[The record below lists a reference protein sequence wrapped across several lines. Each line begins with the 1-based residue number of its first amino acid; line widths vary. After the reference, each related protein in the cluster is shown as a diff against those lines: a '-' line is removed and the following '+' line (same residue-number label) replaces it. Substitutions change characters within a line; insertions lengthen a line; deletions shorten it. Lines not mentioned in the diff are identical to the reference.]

1 MLFVILCLKR
11 NWRFC
16 MSAIK
21 ITAPITDDSVV
32 ENLKAGDFVLISGV
46 IYTAR
51 DAAHKR
57 MVEALER
64 GEELPFD
71 LKGQIIYYAGP
82 APAKPGRPIGSVGP
96 TTSYRMDPYAPKLLE
111 AGLKGMIGKGTRSQE
126 VIDAIVKYKGVYFG
140 AVGGAAAY
148 LARCVK
154 EAEVIAYEDLGPE
167 AVRRLVVEDFPAFV
181 VNDVHGNDLYRMG
194 RCQYMEI
201 NDPELYKC

>member
-1 MLFVILCLKR
+1 
-11 NWRFC
+11 
-16 MSAIK
+16 MSAK
-21 ITAPITDDSVV
+21 RITAPITDDSVI
-32 ENLKAGDFVLISGV
+32 ENLRAGDFVLISGV

-64 GEELPFD
+64 GEELPFN

-111 AGLKGMIGKGTRSQE
+111 AGLKGMIGKGTRNKE
-126 VIDAIVKYKGVYFG
+126 VVDAIVKYKGVYFG

-181 VNDVHGNDLYRMG
+181 VNDIYGNDLYRMG
-194 RCQYMEI
+194 RCEYMEV
-201 NDPELYKC
+201 NDPELFKC